1 METKDEKPR
10 CRWCNTSN
18 PAYVAYHDT
27 EWGVALHD
35 DARLY
40 EIFLL
45 ETFQPGL
52 SWECVLN
59 KREAFRRAFE
69 GFDARRVA
77 QFSEARIDE
86 LCQDRGIIR
95 NRQKVRAAVVNARA
109 FLALQ
114 AEFGSFD
121 KYLWASCGGK
131 TIYETG
137 RTTSPLS
144 DAISADLRRRGMKF
158 AGSTVVYSL
167 LQAVGI
173 IYSHEPGCWLHK
185 STSRSDLSNSS
196 VRST

>member
-1 METKDEKPR
+1 METGDEKPR

-40 EIFLL
+40 EILLL

-59 KREAFRRAFE
+59 KREAFRRAFA
-69 GFDARRVA
+69 GFDARSVA
-77 QFSEARIDE
+77 KFSEAKMDE
-86 LCQDRGIIR
+86 LRQDRGIIR
-95 NRQKVRAAVVNARA
+95 NRQKIRAAVANARV

-121 KYLWASCGGK
+121 KYIWAACGGE

-144 DAISADLRRRGMKF
+144 DAISTDLRRRGMKF
-158 AGSTVVYSL
+158 VGSTVVYSL
-167 LQAVGI
+167 LQAIGA

-185 STSRSDLSNSS
+185 SASRSIRSNSS